1 MSYEIPLRPTHPPRA
16 LQVDRVLPIE
26 MNAADLEGELERLH
40 PASFSW
46 ALNCCGRNREDAE
59 EVLQTCYVKILEGRA
74 RFDGRS
80 SFKTFLFGVIRKTA
94 AESRRRNVLRV
105 SKLSNLFLQQRTVP
119 TSADPEETASRSEDV
134 SRLRRALARLARR
147 QREVVELVFGQELT
161 LEQAARVLGISVGSA
176 RSHYHRAKKRLAGA
190 FEVER

>member
-1 MSYEIPLRPTHPPRA
+1 VSYEIPLRPTHPPRA
-16 LQVDRVLPIE
+16 LQVDRVLPRE
-26 MNAADLEGELERLH
+26 MIAADLEGELERLH

-94 AESRRRNVLRV
+94 AESRRRNILRV
-105 SKLSNLFLQQRTVP
+105 SKLANLFLQHRTVP
-119 TSADPEETASRSEDV
+119 SPADPEEAASRSEDV

-161 LEQAARVLGISVGSA
+161 LEEAARVLGISVGSA
-176 RSHYHRAKKRLAGA
+176 RSHYHRAKKRLANA
-190 FEVER
+190 FEVEL